1 MANSFVISIVLD
13 TRRAKNSGKYP
24 VKLRVFMSSPKT
36 QKYYPTVFEFS
47 KSEFSKVWE
56 SKKPRKEHKDLRLQL
71 QNLEFKANEMA
82 RRLSPFTLDKFEQQ
96 LYGIDKGNSIE
107 VSYYYALAINRLQQN
122 DQIRTASSYELSL
135 KSLQNFHGKKKLTFL
150 EIDPAWLKR
159 YEHYMQ
165 EELKRSPTTVGIYL
179 RPLRAIFNDAIADK
193 AIDSESYPFG
203 KRKYTIPAPKGTKRA
218 LPKQTLKLLFEA
230 VPEKKEHA
238 KAKAF
243 WFFSYAC
250 NGMNFKDIVNL
261 KFKDIS
267 GDVIYFKRAKTEH
280 TSKNKAPVM
289 VYMNEFVKQVIRDYG
304 KKKPKPDDYIFP
316 IINQK
321 ASAKEKLRQLLNF
334 IRFVN
339 QHFQNFA
346 KSVGINDN
354 ISTYWARHSFATNA
368 IRSGASMEFVS
379 EALSHSSLN
388 TTKNYF
394 AGFESE
400 AKTEF
405 SKKMMEF

>member
-1 MANSFVISIVLD
+1 MNNTFAISIFLD
-13 TRRAKNSGKYP
+13 TRRIKDNGKYP
-24 VKLRVFMSSPKT
+24 VKLRVFTNAPKK
-36 QKYYPTVFEFS
+36 QKLYPTVFDFT
-47 KSEFSKVWE
+47 KSEFKQIWE
-56 SKKPRKEHKDLRLQL
+56 SQKPRKEHKDLRFQL
-71 QNLEFKANEMA
+71 QNLELKAVEMA
-82 RRLSPFTLDKFEQQ
+82 KRLSPFTFEKLELQ
-96 LYGIDKGNSIE
+96 LYGLDKGSTIE
-107 VSYYYALAINRLQQN
+107 VSYYYALAINRLN
-122 DQIRTASSYELSL
+122 KNNQIRTAASYELSL
-135 KSLQNFHGKKKLTFL
+135 KSLQKFHGKKKLTFFD
-150 EIDPAWLKR
+150 IDPEWLKR
-159 YEHYMQ
+159 YEIYMR
-165 EELKRSPTTVGIYL
+165 EDLKRSPTTVGIYL

-400 AKTEF
+400 AKKEF

>member
-47 KSEFSKVWE
+47 KAEFSKVWE
-56 SKKPRKEHKDLRLQL
+56 AKKLRKEHKELRLQL

-107 VSYYYALAINRLQQN
+107 VSYYYAMAINRLQQN

-159 YEHYMQ
+159 YERYMQ
-165 EELKRSPTTVGIYL
+165 EDLKRSPTTVGIYL

-193 AIDSESYPFG
+193 VIDKDDYPFG
-203 KRKYTIPAPKGTKRA
+203 KRRYTIPAPKGTKRA
-218 LPKQTLKLLFEA
+218 LSKEQLKILFEA

-243 WFFSYAC
+243 WFFSYAS
-250 NGMNFKDIVNL
+250 NGINFKDIANL

-267 GDVIYFKRAKTEH
+267 GDVIYFTREKTKN
-280 TSKNKAPVM
+280 TSKSKAPVS
-289 VYMNEFVKQVIRDYG
+289 VYMNSFIKQVIEEYG
-304 KKKPKPDDYIFP
+304 KKKRKPDDYIFP
-316 IINQK
+316 ILSPK
-321 ASAKEKLRQLLNF
+321 ATPKEKLRQLSNF
-334 IRFVN
+334 IRLVN

-346 KSVGINDN
+346 KSVGINEN

-400 AKTEF
+400 AKKEF

>member
-47 KSEFSKVWE
+47 KAEFSKVWE
-56 SKKPRKEHKDLRLQL
+56 AKKLRKEHKELRLQL

-107 VSYYYALAINRLQQN
+107 VSYYYAMAINRLQQN

-159 YEHYMQ
+159 YERYMQ
-165 EELKRSPTTVGIYL
+165 EDLKRSPTTVGIYL

-193 AIDSESYPFG
+193 VIDKDDYPFG
-203 KRKYTIPAPKGTKRA
+203 KRRYTIPAPKRTKRA
-218 LPKQTLKLLFEA
+218 LSKEQLKMLFEA

-243 WFFSYAC
+243 WFFSYAS
-250 NGMNFKDIVNL
+250 NGINFKDIANL

-267 GDVIYFKRAKTEH
+267 GDVIYFTREKTKN
-280 TSKNKAPVM
+280 TSKSKAPVS
-289 VYMNEFVKQVIRDYG
+289 VYMNSFIKQVIEEYG
-304 KKKPKPDDYIFP
+304 KKKRKPDDYIFP
-316 IINQK
+316 ILSPK
-321 ASAKEKLRQLLNF
+321 ATPKEKLRQLSNF
-334 IRFVN
+334 IRLVN
-339 QHFQNFA
+339 QHFKNFA
-346 KSVGINDN
+346 LSLGIDENV
-354 ISTYWARHSFATNA
+354 STYWARHSFATNA

-400 AKTEF
+400 AKKEF

>member
-47 KSEFSKVWE
+47 KAEFSKVWE
-56 SKKPRKEHKDLRLQL
+56 AKKLRKEHKELRLQL

-107 VSYYYALAINRLQQN
+107 VSYYYAMAINRLQQN

-159 YEHYMQ
+159 YERYMQ
-165 EELKRSPTTVGIYL
+165 EDLKRSPTTVGIYL

-193 AIDSESYPFG
+193 VIDKDDYPFG
-203 KRKYTIPAPKGTKRA
+203 KRRYTIPAPKGTKRA
-218 LPKQTLKLLFEA
+218 LSKEQLKILFEA

-243 WFFSYAC
+243 WFFSYAS
-250 NGMNFKDIVNL
+250 NGINFKDIANL

-267 GDVIYFKRAKTEH
+267 GDVIYFTREKTKN
-280 TSKNKAPVM
+280 TSKSKAPVS
-289 VYMNEFVKQVIRDYG
+289 VYMNSFIKQVIEEYG
-304 KKKPKPDDYIFP
+304 KKKRKPDDYIFP
-316 IINQK
+316 ILSPK
-321 ASAKEKLRQLLNF
+321 ATPKEKLRQLSNF
-334 IRFVN
+334 IRLVN
-339 QHFQNFA
+339 QHFKNFA
-346 KSVGINDN
+346 LSLGIDENV
-354 ISTYWARHSFATNA
+354 STYWARHSFATNA

-400 AKTEF
+400 AKKEF

>member
-47 KSEFSKVWE
+47 KAEFSKVWE
-56 SKKPRKEHKDLRLQL
+56 AKKLRKEHKELRLQL

-107 VSYYYALAINRLQQN
+107 VSYYYAMAINRLQQN

-159 YEHYMQ
+159 YERYMQ
-165 EELKRSPTTVGIYL
+165 EDLKRSPTTVGIYL

-193 AIDSESYPFG
+193 VIDKDDYPFG
-203 KRKYTIPAPKGTKRA
+203 KRRYTIPAPKRTKRA
-218 LPKQTLKLLFEA
+218 LSKEQLKILFEA

-243 WFFSYAC
+243 WFFSYAS
-250 NGMNFKDIVNL
+250 NGINFKDIANL

-267 GDVIYFKRAKTEH
+267 GDVIYFTREKTKN
-280 TSKNKAPVM
+280 TSKSKAPVS
-289 VYMNEFVKQVIRDYG
+289 VYMNSFIKQVIEEYG
-304 KKKPKPDDYIFP
+304 KKKRKPDDYIFP
-316 IINQK
+316 ILSPK
-321 ASAKEKLRQLLNF
+321 ATPKEKLRQLSNF
-334 IRFVN
+334 IRLVN
-339 QHFQNFA
+339 QHFKNFA
-346 KSVGINDN
+346 LSLGIDENV
-354 ISTYWARHSFATNA
+354 STYWARHSFATNA

-400 AKTEF
+400 AKKEF

>member
-1 MANSFVISIVLD
+1 MANSFVITIVLD

-24 VKLRVFMSSPKT
+24 VKLRVFTNSPKT

-47 KSEFSKVWE
+47 KSEFNKVWE
-56 SKKPRKEHKDLRLQL
+56 AKKPRKEHKDLRLQL

-107 VSYYYALAINRLQQN
+107 VSYYYAMAINRLQQN

-159 YEHYMQ
+159 YERYMQ

-193 AIDSESYPFG
+193 VIDKDDYPFG

-218 LPKQTLKLLFEA
+218 LSKEQLKILFEA
-230 VPEKKEHA
+230 VPVKKEHA

-243 WFFSYAC
+243 WFFSYAS
-250 NGMNFKDIVNL
+250 NGINFKDIANL

-267 GDVIYFKRAKTEH
+267 GDVIYFTREKTKN
-280 TSKNKAPVM
+280 TSKSKAPVS
-289 VYMNEFVKQVIRDYG
+289 VYMNSFIKQVIEEYG
-304 KKKPKPDDYIFP
+304 KKKRKPDDYIFP
-316 IINQK
+316 IFSPK
-321 ASAKEKLRQLLNF
+321 ATPKEKLRQLSNF
-334 IRFVN
+334 IRLIN
-339 QHFQNFA
+339 QHFKNFA
-346 KSVGINDN
+346 LSLGIDENV
-354 ISTYWARHSFATNA
+354 STYWARHSFATNA

-400 AKTEF
+400 AKKEF